1 LLKEPKLATCSEQE
15 IRTEVARVLESSPFV
30 NSDRLARFL
39 RFTVDAAIAGQGDSL
54 KEYLIGVEV
63 YDRKPPYH
71 PSQDSIVRTEARR
84 LRSKLKE
91 YYEGEGKDDPVFI
104 YFRPGSYLPVF
115 RRNESPVG
123 ISLPAASSIDKDFL
137 VDTAGVPV
145 AVLQFLDLSGG
156 RLSRL
161 CAQGLT
167 DEIVHV
173 LAATDGIRV
182 VASASVAQPSEDTRD
197 LPALARRLGVHNI
210 IEGTIREEA
219 NRLRITANVLGSDGF
234 QISTHRFET
243 EASEETLFQVQ
254 AQIATA
260 FISRVRPQ
268 VSMIRRRRAGAGSLI
283 MSVYPLITQAEKLLD
298 EGPASELQAALLK
311 FNEAAEQAP
320 QYARAYSGIARC
332 HLEILMRG
340 TSSKSTSVSLA
351 KDASLRAI
359 ELDADMV
366 DPHATLG
373 GTLALEWDWEGA
385 EKSFL
390 HGLNLGTNAAAVRD
404 YALFLTALNRF
415 DEASE
420 YLGVAQ
426 RIDPFSHRQK
436 VARAKFFH
444 LTRRYTEALRL
455 WSGPLIHGPLPLEV
469 CFYQALISVALGDT
483 ENAKRLVENIRPDAG
498 AQLAIM
504 AGISEVLALSG
515 ETGEARKIAT
525 DLKLFA
531 PDSSLRKYRQ
541 ALLAIAFGD
550 KERALALLNS
560 ALRAREPELVWIGVE
575 PRLDTL
581 LAETEFGVLV
591 RKVIPFLR

>member
-1 LLKEPKLATCSEQE
+1 MLKEPKPLTCSEQE
-15 IRTEVARVLESSPFV
+15 IRVELARVLQSSPFV

-63 YDRKPPYH
+63 YDRRPPYH

-115 RRNESPVG
+115 RKNEA
-123 ISLPAASSIDKDFL
+123 AASATWPAKSPSDKEFLIDEP
-137 VDTAGVPV
+137 GVPV
-145 AVLQFLDLSGG
+145 AVLHFLDLSGG

-173 LAATDGIRV
+173 LAATDGVRV
-182 VASASVAQPSEDTRD
+182 VASASVAKPGEDIRD
-197 LPALARRLGVHNI
+197 LPALARRLGVYFV
-210 IEGTIREEA
+210 IEGTIREET
-219 NRLRITANVLGSDGF
+219 NRLRITVNLLGADGF
-234 QISTHRFET
+234 QISTYRFEI
-243 EASEETLFQVQ
+243 EADEETVFQAQ

-260 FISRVRPQ
+260 FVSRVRPE

-311 FNEAAEQAP
+311 FKEAAEQAP
-320 QYARAYSGIARC
+320 RYARAYSGIARC

-340 TSSKSTSVSLA
+340 ASSKSTSVSLA
-351 KDASLRAI
+351 KGASLRAI
-359 ELDADMV
+359 ELDAEMV

-373 GTLALEWDWEGA
+373 SALALEWDWESA

-390 HGLNLGTNAAAVRD
+390 HGLDLGNNASALRD
-404 YALFLTALNRF
+404 YALYLTALNRF

-420 YLGVAQ
+420 YLGAAQ
-426 RIDPFSHRQK
+426 RLDPFSHRQK

-444 LTRRYTEALRL
+444 LTRRYSEALRL
-455 WSGPLIHGPLPLEV
+455 WSGPLIHGTLPLEV
-469 CFYQALISVALGDT
+469 HLYQALISVALGDM
-483 ENAKRLVENIRPDAG
+483 ENARRLVESIRPDSG
-498 AQLAIM
+498 AQLAMM
-504 AGISEVLALSG
+504 AGISEVMALSG
-515 ETGEARKIAT
+515 ETGEAREIAS
-525 DLKLFA
+525 DLHLFA

-541 ALLAIAFGD
+541 ALLAIALGD
-550 KERALALLNS
+550 REKAIDLLEVALE
-560 ALRAREPELVWIGVE
+560 AREPDLVWIGVE
-575 PRLDTL
+575 PRFDPLRT
-581 LAETEFGVLV
+581 ETEFAAFV
-591 RKVIPFLR
+591 KQVIPFFK